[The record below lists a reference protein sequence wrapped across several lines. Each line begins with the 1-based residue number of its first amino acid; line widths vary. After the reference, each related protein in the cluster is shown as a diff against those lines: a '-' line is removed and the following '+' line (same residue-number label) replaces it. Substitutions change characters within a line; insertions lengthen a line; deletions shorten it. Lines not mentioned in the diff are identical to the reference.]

1 MRTIKQSSDQ
11 LVLTALNRHNTFP
24 FTTTSD
30 NLIFGKPS
38 TLVDNDNG
46 DTTLQLRGIQD
57 TEYRPDS
64 SRIYYH
70 KIDLSVLFQGDFT
83 PRFTALGQSRF
94 HSLLPELNRALG
106 TAFTVDDLED
116 INIVQLGAGDEV
128 TLELRAKPGSLAY
141 RGITR
146 VVFDRRRIL
155 LTDVITK
162 TVFDELK
169 HPDPVLDGFTS
180 AGLLTW
186 GLDFTLIWDDL
197 QVSRLSNWR
206 RGQWSYLTRLRE
218 SLATEYGIDNW
229 PANETGST
237 GTGRLTR
244 YDTRVVPGAN
254 TDFRYVVVQTNIRTN
269 GYVGT
274 AYFHYNQPT

>member
-1 MRTIKQSSDQ
+1 MRTIKQSADQ
-11 LVLTALNRHNTFP
+11 LVLTALNRHNAFP
-24 FTTTSD
+24 FTASAD
-30 NLIFGKPS
+30 NLIFGKPAA
-38 TLVDNDNG
+38 LLDDENND
-46 DTTLQLRGIQD
+46 TSLALRGIQD
-57 TEYRPDS
+57 REYRPDT
-64 SRIYYH
+64 SRIFYH
-70 KIDLSVLFQGDFT
+70 KLDLAVLFQGNFT
-83 PRFTALGQSRF
+83 PRFSALGQSRF
-94 HSLLPELNRALG
+94 HALLPELNRVLG
-106 TAFTVDDLED
+106 TAFTEDDLDD
-116 INIVQLGAGDEV
+116 INIAQLGEGDEI

-146 VVFDRRRIL
+146 VIFDRRRIL

-162 TVFDELK
+162 TIFDELT
-169 HPDPVLDGFTS
+169 HPDPILDGFTS

-186 GLDFTLIWDDL
+186 GLDFTLIWEDL

-206 RGQWSYLTRLRE
+206 RGQWSYLTRLQA
-218 SLATEYGIDNW
+218 SLAANYGIDNW
-229 PANETGST
+229 PANETGSL

-244 YDTRVVPGAN
+244 YDTRSVPGAN